1 MYQSRVKTRIDL
13 IKLSRRLKF
22 YFTYF
27 FFFIFVETQRDK
39 QEAGSILMA
48 TTGSLI
54 KIDQKEIA
62 LHARGREPTT
72 TLLFYHFTFAREQE
86 EEEKGVIRRWHF
98 D

>member
-1 MYQSRVKTRIDL
+1 MIEIL
-13 IKLSRRLKF
+13 FHLF
-22 YFTYF
+22 F

-72 TLLFYHFTFAREQE
+72 TLLFYHFTFAQEEE

-98 D
+98 DWLEWAISSFPRC